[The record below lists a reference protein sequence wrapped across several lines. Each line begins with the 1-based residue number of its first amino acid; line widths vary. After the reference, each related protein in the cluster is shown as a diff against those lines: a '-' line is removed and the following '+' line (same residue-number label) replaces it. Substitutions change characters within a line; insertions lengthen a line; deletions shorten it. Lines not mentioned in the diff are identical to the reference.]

1 MGNPLDI
8 VSDWFG
14 TVKRAV
20 GAPLATS
27 FLSISNDPTGNRA
40 WPKGYDE
47 VKSRTIAPKVKDF
60 DPKLRITGIPGFNL
74 FGSPRSSERLF
85 FVQHR
90 QQQRKQIAGQLSLWR
105 PLTPDRAGILQAF
118 HGLVRGG
125 VSVCTLLC

>member
-1 MGNPLDI
+1 MRGPAPRLEERGSRCCSERSLTPPLYLTV

-74 FGSPRSSERLF
+74 FGSPSS
-85 FVQHR
+85 
-90 QQQRKQIAGQLSLWR
+90 KQGEFL
-105 PLTPDRAGILQAF
+105 DGDEK
-118 HGLVRGG
+118 
-125 VSVCTLLC
+125 

>member
-1 MGNPLDI
+1 MLQRACLSPPLYLTV

-74 FGSPRSSERLF
+74 FGSPSS
-85 FVQHR
+85 
-90 QQQRKQIAGQLSLWR
+90 KQGEFL
-105 PLTPDRAGILQAF
+105 DGDEK
-118 HGLVRGG
+118 
-125 VSVCTLLC
+125 